1 MVFNEII
8 HASTLYDR
16 RQSSVNKNDEQSSA
30 D

>member
-1 MVFNEII
+1 MVLNEIT
-8 HASTLYDR
+8 HVSTLYDR